1 MNKAFNLGLLS
12 KPINEADGTCFPII
26 QYADDTLV
34 LLKASQKEIFRFK
47 ALLNSLAQ
55 STGLKVNFSKSSIY
69 PLNLSS
75 KKAELLAGLLGCPI
89 GTLPFHIFRTAHGH
103 YQT

>member
-34 LLKASQKEIFRFK
+34 LLKASQKEIFCFK
-47 ALLNSLAQ
+47 ALLNSFAQ

-75 KKAELLAGLLGCPI
+75 KKAELLAELLGCPI